1 MEMTIKELLKEY
13 KMELDLKEKLKYND
27 YEGIGETFMLRGML
41 LSDIN
46 SLTKEE
52 YDEILIYEKEIQEV
66 YDELL
71 AKYPQLK
78 RVIEEGRSK
87 MIEYQLKSVA

>member
-1 MEMTIKELLKEY
+1 MTSKELLIEY
-13 KMELDLKEKLKYND
+13 KMELDLKNKLKYND

-52 YDEILIYEKEIQEV
+52 YNEILIYEKIIQDV

-87 MIEYQLKSVA
+87 MIEYQLKMVA